1 LCLCKHLI
9 LTRIGNVCVYYV
21 TDLTYNVFVMCMF
34 MWMIYMFVMCMFCDV
49 FVHVDDIYV
58 LSYVCLWRNI

>member
-1 LCLCKHLI
+1 
-9 LTRIGNVCVYYV
+9 V

-49 FVHVDDIYV
+49 YVHVDDIYV